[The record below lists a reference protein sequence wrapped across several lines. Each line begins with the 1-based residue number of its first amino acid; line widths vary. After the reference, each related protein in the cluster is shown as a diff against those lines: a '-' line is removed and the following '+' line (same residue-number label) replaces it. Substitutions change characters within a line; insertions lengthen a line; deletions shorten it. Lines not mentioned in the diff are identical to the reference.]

1 MKHLVF
7 TLLAALVFSGAAS
20 AQVRPRTAEQ
30 DLFALGRIHLSTGA
44 IHTVKPL
51 EADIPNGRLTVVTGV
66 SGSGKTTLILE
77 SLIPGLEASIEGRK
91 LPEHVRS
98 VTAEGIRRVKLID
111 AAPIGVNVRSTVA
124 TYADVHDELRKLF
137 ARTPDA
143 KRLGYKAGDFSYNTG
158 RLRCPVC
165 DGTGSISLDVQFLP
179 DVDIPC
185 PECRGS
191 RYGKD
196 AGRVR
201 LKTRSGAAFTLPEL
215 MDMDIHMALDACT
228 DWKVVHQRLQV
239 LEELGLSQRVPPEAP
254 ELLEAYGRALLE
266 KNQVMN
272 LTAITQPDQV
282 ARLHM
287 LDCAALLNYVHLE
300 GKTLLDVGTGAG
312 FPGLPL
318 KILCPTLEVTLLDS
332 LGKRVRWLRE
342 VSEQLGLS
350 GVTAIHARSE
360 EQALVKGF
368 RDSFDFVTA
377 RAVADLR
384 LLAELCLPFVKVGGV
399 FLAMKSV
406 DCGPEVEG
414 AAHAIKLLGGRVRDQ
429 ADYQIPGTEITHRV
443 VAIEKVAPTLKGY
456 PRRWAKIQ
464 KEPL

>member
-1 MKHLVF
+1 MRDII
-7 TLLAALVFSGAAS
+7 AAG
-20 AQVRPRTAEQ
+20 
-30 DLFALGRIHLSTGA
+30 
-44 IHTVKPL
+44 
-51 EADIPNGRLTVVTGV
+51 
-66 SGSGKTTLILE
+66 
-77 SLIPGLEASIEGRK
+77 
-91 LPEHVRS
+91 
-98 VTAEGIRRVKLID
+98 
-111 AAPIGVNVRSTVA
+111 
-124 TYADVHDELRKLF
+124 
-137 ARTPDA
+137 
-143 KRLGYKAGDFSYNTG
+143 
-158 RLRCPVC
+158 
-165 DGTGSISLDVQFLP
+165 
-179 DVDIPC
+179 
-185 PECRGS
+185 
-191 RYGKD
+191 
-196 AGRVR
+196 
-201 LKTRSGAAFTLPEL
+201 
-215 MDMDIHMALDACT
+215 
-228 DWKVVHQRLQV
+228 

-332 LGKRVRWLRE
+332 LSKRVRWLRE

-399 FLAMKSV
+399 FLAW
-406 DCGPEVEG
+406 P
-414 AAHAIKLLGGRVRDQ
+414 
-429 ADYQIPGTEITHRV
+429 
-443 VAIEKVAPTLKGY
+443 
-456 PRRWAKIQ
+456 
-464 KEPL
+464 